1 MNGCCRPPSAGGN
14 NIFVRHTSESMSSST
29 PSLRQIMA
37 EIKQYLSLQ
46 FEWVKL
52 DSVEKLTRIVSMLAV
67 MFISIFLVAGI
78 FIYLSLAAVYLLAP
92 HFGMILSFVM
102 ISGIFFVLLLLV
114 WILRTPLIVN
124 PVLRFF
130 YKLFIPQKE
139 NDDENELPAKTDEP

>member
-1 MNGCCRPPSAGGN
+1 
-14 NIFVRHTSESMSSST
+14 
-29 PSLRQIMA
+29 MA

-67 MFISIFLVAGI
+67 MLISIFLVAGI

-102 ISGIFFVLLLLV
+102 ISGVFLVLLLFV